1 MTRRILFVDD
11 EPNVLDGFRRTL
23 RRDYEFDTAVGG
35 HDGLDLLNVNL
46 YAVVVSDMRMPIMSG
61 EEFLAKAH
69 EVQPDAIQMIL
80 SGQANLESTVAAVNG
95 GNIFRFLVKPV
106 EKDALTAALDKALE
120 QFRLISAE
128 RQLLEG
134 TLSGA
139 VEALTE
145 VVGLVSPAVT
155 KRTRHV
161 VELVENVA
169 SAYDLDSDWQMRLAS
184 MLSGVGYTAVP
195 SDVLAKA
202 ELQQPLSNAEQAM
215 MARHPEVTA
224 QLLDHIPRLEGVTA
238 IISAAAGVASPPD
251 ELDPHVRVLVF
262 ANAAADLLLL
272 GRTIDEALIEL
283 ERSGD
288 HDPVLIKRAAGTA
301 KRKGTVIEDRSVGR
315 LAVGMT
321 LRQDVFTVTD
331 VMLASAGTTLRM
343 SLLERLRNFEQ
354 SVGIQS
360 PITVEFAVTGGVGVV
375 EDGS

>member
-35 HDGLDLLNVNL
+35 HDGLDLLNVNP

-128 RQLLEG
+128 RQLLEE

-155 KRTRHV
+155 KRTRYV

-169 SAYDLDSDWQMRLAS
+169 AAYDLESDWQMRLAS

-202 ELQQPLSNAEQAM
+202 ELQQPLGNAEQAM
-215 MARHPEVTA
+215 MARHPDVTA

-238 IISAAAGVASPPD
+238 IIRAAAGVAAPPD

-272 GRTIDEALIEL
+272 GRTIDEVLIDL

-301 KRKGTVIEDRSVGR
+301 KRKGTVIEDRSVGQ

-360 PITVEFAVTGGVGVV
+360 PITVEFAATGGAGVV
-375 EDGS
+375 EEAG

>member
-331 VMLASAGTTLRM
+331 VMLANAGTTLRM

>member
-23 RRDYEFDTAVGG
+23 RRDYDFDTAVGG
-35 HDGLDLLNVNL
+35 HEGLELLNTHR
-46 YAVVVSDMRMPIMSG
+46 YAVIVSDMRMPKMSG
-61 EEFLAKAH
+61 EEFLAKAN

-80 SGQANLESTVAAVNG
+80 SGQATLDATVSAVNG
-95 GNIFRFLVKPV
+95 GSIFRFLVKPV

-128 RQLLEG
+128 RQLLEE

-139 VEALTE
+139 VEALTD
-145 VVGLVSPAVT
+145 VVGLVSPALS
-155 KRTRHV
+155 KRTHHV

-169 SAYDLDSDWQMRLAS
+169 AVYHLESDWQMRLAS
-184 MLSGVGYTAVP
+184 MLSGVGYTPVP
-195 SDVLAKA
+195 SAVLEKA

-215 MARHPEVTA
+215 MDRHPVVTA

-238 IISAAAGVASPPD
+238 IITAASGVGTPPD
-251 ELDPHVRVLVF
+251 ELEDHVRVLAF

-283 ERSGD
+283 ERSGE
-288 HDPVLIKRAAGTA
+288 HDQKLLERAARTA
-301 KRKGTVIEDRSVGR
+301 KRVGTVIEDRSVR
-315 LAVGMT
+315 QLDVGMI

-331 VMLASAGTTLRM
+331 VMLASAGTTLKG
-343 SLLERLRNFEQ
+343 SLLERLRNFDQ

-360 PITVEFAVTGGVGVV
+360 PITVEFVASRMPGVA
-375 EDGS
+375 ERSP